1 MTNLL
6 QLLVALNPLNIAFHL
21 CKKAI
26 NTVSFAKEGLQKC
39 KLQLDNTLE
48 VIVDILQQSPL
59 GSQISGEF
67 YELYSYLP
75 PVEHTPEEPEHKESE
90 HEDHLQNSLAHSLDL
105 PLWCRYSPYCST
117 QEATMQSEAS
127 TSRSSSHRS
136 RWQSTQFTPPRPT
149 LQQRISSPTRLHHS
163 GELDFSDIPF
173 NHHCHSM
180 EATFSCDE
188 DGEVIYT

>member
-1 MTNLL
+1 MSSSPLNVSFISASILRAAMTNLL

-26 NTVSFAKEGLQKC
+26 DTVSFAKEGLQKC

-59 GSQISGEF
+59 RSQISVRGQHIKVLLSSLQMAEHPVH
-67 YELYSYLP
+67 P
-75 PVEHTPEEPEHKESE
+75 PH
-90 HEDHLQNSLAHSLDL
+90 
-105 PLWCRYSPYCST
+105 
-117 QEATMQSEAS
+117 
-127 TSRSSSHRS
+127 
-136 RWQSTQFTPPRPT
+136 PT

-163 GELDFSDIPF
+163 GELDFSDTLF